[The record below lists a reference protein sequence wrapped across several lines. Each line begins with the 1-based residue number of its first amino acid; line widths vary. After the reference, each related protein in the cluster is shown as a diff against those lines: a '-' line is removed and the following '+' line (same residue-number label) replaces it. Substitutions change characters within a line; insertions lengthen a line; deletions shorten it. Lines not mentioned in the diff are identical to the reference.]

1 MEIERNIKN
10 KQLTLTVQLYL
21 VKRLN
26 IQLPGIELERLVN
39 RYIDL
44 KSSKWTSNLLN
55 CVWYL
60 IAQEWSRFQ

>member
-44 KSSKWTSNLLN
+44 KSSK
-55 CVWYL
+55 
-60 IAQEWSRFQ
+60 